1 MDDAG
6 NVGGAAPFRGT
17 LAGVT
22 AQVLVVGSANADLVV
37 AADRRPAG
45 GETVLGGDTEILPG
59 GKGANTAVAAAR
71 LGADV
76 ALLGAVGDDAHG
88 SLLLDSLR
96 KSGVRTDLVRVVP
109 RPTGLAFITVTPD
122 GENSIL
128 VSPGANRA
136 LRPED
141 VTSALPGA
149 EVMVVSMEIPLATVE
164 HAVNTAAAAG
174 TRTILNLSPVASVPE
189 PTLAVVDLLLVNQHE
204 AAWLLG
210 GSEDTAV
217 RTSELPGL
225 LDLGPRGAV
234 VTSGARG
241 AVVVEA
247 DGLTEVPSPSVD
259 VVDTTGAG
267 DAFAGALATALS
279 GGAALTDAVEQAVRV
294 AAFSVT
300 RRGAQPSYPTV
311 AELR

>member
-1 MDDAG
+1 M
-6 NVGGAAPFRGT
+6 
-17 LAGVT
+17 
-22 AQVLVVGSANADLVV
+22 
-37 AADRRPAG
+37 
-45 GETVLGGDTEILPG
+45 
-59 GKGANTAVAAAR
+59 
-71 LGADV
+71 
-76 ALLGAVGDDAHG
+76 
-88 SLLLDSLR
+88 
-96 KSGVRTDLVRVVP
+96 
-109 RPTGLAFITVTPD
+109 
-122 GENSIL
+122 
-128 VSPGANRA
+128 
-136 LRPED
+136 
-141 VTSALPGA
+141 
-149 EVMVVSMEIPLATVE
+149 VSMEIPLATVE

-189 PTLAVVDLLLVNQHE
+189 LTLAVVDLLLVNQHE

-210 GSEDTAV
+210 DAEDAAV

-225 LDLGPRGAV
+225 LDLGPRTAV

-279 GGAALTDAVEQAVRV
+279 GGAALTDAVELAVRV